1 MTAWLLRGVNLPL
14 VAAAATLILW
24 SVAISDPYSLRLLTT
39 AGVFAI
45 AVLGYQFI
53 FGYAGALSLA
63 QGTFFGLGAYTT
75 GIIGSQLG
83 WGFEITFPL
92 SLATP
97 VLLATLIAVP
107 VLRLESHYFALATL
121 GIGQVVLLV
130 AINWQSVTGGAN
142 GIPGVPGINFFAL
155 AVPRGWP
162 LLIFVWGLAILA
174 AAATWQVMRGLTGHA
189 LALTRS
195 DPLAALAI
203 GIDIRQLR
211 FKAFLFSAL
220 FGGAA
225 GALHV
230 HTNRVISPDA
240 LEFHIMVS
248 ILAMTIVGGRTR
260 IAGAFVGA
268 ILLSHIAEWF
278 RFLEHY
284 YLLAYGILLLLM
296 VVAAPWGLVGT
307 AERLR
312 ERYLPE
318 RAPAAP
324 RPSPVRPAVKPDDG
338 LQIHGLK
345 KHFGGIRALD
355 GVDLEVRP
363 GEILGLFGPN
373 GCGKTTL
380 INIVTGLETADE
392 GEVCWAGEEMRG
404 LTPDAFA
411 RAGISRTFQTT
422 RLLEE
427 LTALDNVAV
436 GRWEGGKG
444 PAIEVAR
451 GQAMSLLNE
460 LGATEHAMQPV
471 RNLSQGVQRR
481 VEIARALA
489 TIPRLILL
497 DEPAAGLNTGE
508 RDKLAATIRQL
519 AQGGVTLVVV
529 DHDLAFLSGI
539 SDRMVCLDH
548 GNVVAAGSVAEIQQH
563 PAVKS
568 VFLGAPP
575 SLNSRSEQND

>member
-14 VAAAATLILW
+14 AVAAATLLLW
-24 SVAISDPYSLRLLTT
+24 SIAASDPYSLRLLTT
-39 AGVFAI
+39 TGVFAI
-45 AVLGYQFI
+45 AVLGYQVI

-130 AINWQSVTGGAN
+130 AINWQSITGGAN
-142 GIPGVPGINFFAL
+142 GIPGVPGVSLFTL

-162 LLIFVWGLAILA
+162 LLMFVWGFAILA
-174 AAATWQVMRGLTGHA
+174 AAATWWVMRGLTGHA
-189 LALTRS
+189 FALTRS
-195 DPLAALAI
+195 DPLAALAL

-211 FKAFLFSAL
+211 FKAFLISAL
-220 FGGAA
+220 LGGAA

-240 LEFHIMVS
+240 LEFHIMVA
-248 ILAMTIVGGRTR
+248 ILAMTVVGGRTR

-268 ILLSHIAEWF
+268 MLLSHLAEWF

-312 ERYLPE
+312 ERFLPE

-324 RPSPVRPAVKPDDG
+324 QPRPVRPAAKPGHG
-338 LQIHGLK
+338 LQIRGLK
-345 KHFGGIRALD
+345 KRFGGITALD
-355 GVDLEVRP
+355 GVDLEVQP
-363 GEILGLFGPN
+363 GEILGLIGPN

-380 INIVTGLETADE
+380 INIVTGLETAD
-392 GEVCWAGEEMRG
+392 AGEARWADRPLSGM
-404 LTPDAFA
+404 TPNALA

-436 GRWEGGKG
+436 GRWEDGRG
-444 PAIEVAR
+444 PTIELAR
-451 GQAMSLLNE
+451 CQAMSLLNE
-460 LGATEHAMQPV
+460 LGTAEAAMLPV
-471 RNLSQGVQRR
+471 RSLTQGVRRR

-489 TIPRLILL
+489 TIPSLILL
-497 DEPAAGLNTGE
+497 DEPATGLNAGE

-519 AQGGVTLVVV
+519 AKRGLTLVVV

-548 GNVVAAGSVAEIQQH
+548 GNVVAAGSVTEIQQH
-563 PAVKS
+563 PAVIS
-568 VFLGAPP
+568 VFLGDSP
-575 SLNSRSEQND
+575 SPESRSEQDD